1 MADASVDKILDYSMI
16 SRILKEQDITSLNPM
31 QIEAV
36 ERGLFFHQNFLV
48 CTPSGSGKTLIGVMA
63 ILNIL
68 LKNLGKAI
76 YLVPYKALAHE
87 KATYFTD
94 TLKPYH
100 LNVIVTTGDN
110 ESQIQD
116 LSEADLIITT
126 FEKCDAL
133 LRQNNPIFEGVRVAI
148 VDEIHEIGASQ
159 RGPRL
164 EKVVMNLL
172 TKIKFLQFIAL
183 SATIGNYE
191 QFHGWLES
199 FGKKFVLIHS
209 VSRPVPLTYK
219 LELYDNKVPKI
230 REIVTKTLEGDGQL
244 LIFVN
249 RRKDCLNFCEEL
261 RKSVRKFLD
270 PNDVR
275 KCENARQKLIKRK
288 TLAKGL
294 PDVIGYGIAYHNAAL
309 GSEDRHLIEDLY
321 RQRVIKVLV
330 ATTTLAAGIN
340 TPARVVIVSDII
352 QYRKSINLTEK
363 DYKNPE
369 MRLSYSQQGVM
380 KVHSANI
387 MFQMLGRAG
396 RFGYDT
402 EGIGYI
408 LIRNE
413 QEYEF
418 VLGEYFKFEG
428 QIMKPKYS
436 ELVSKLGET
445 YALQEFILLLITE
458 NPEIS
463 LVEIKTKFAKTF
475 YAYCINAN
483 SENSENDDLFQ
494 YLFIQKMT
502 PQYFLRNYGSN
513 FHKKMEVMSE
523 ITKIRSNAVE
533 GSVYRNSGEYYCRI
547 NLSDGFYCSCNPS
560 KRYRFDIKN
569 DNKFYKKLCPHLT
582 FFITDIFSDGKEKE
596 KEELDV
602 KKNNAKKVIQSL
614 IPLICNHQYVFDFLQ
629 REGLIKKVPHS
640 DRYLLSDFGSMAVS
654 LYIYPDHLVKIK
666 NLMDT
671 YAFSTDEFI
680 LNNLL
685 FFNSFRSSKNNLDEQ
700 LEIIKLWISEHTF
713 QHILELF
720 PKFGAGDIFGLTNE
734 MARVALTF
742 ETIARFIRKTVVR
755 NGKKVAFDKILSQL
769 SVRIK
774 HGIKEELLDL
784 MENLNVSRN
793 QARILFNN
801 GFETSES
808 VSQSTPVDLHKK
820 TGISLDKSRRIIS
833 GKVESFTGYQ
843 KSILDYT

>member
-1 MADASVDKILDYSMI
+1 MI
-16 SRILKEQDITSLNPM
+16 SKILKEQDISILNPI

-36 ERGLFFHQNFLV
+36 NKGLFFHQNFLV

-87 KATYFTD
+87 KTLYFTD

-110 ESQIQD
+110 DSEIQD

-164 EKVVMNLL
+164 ENVVMKLL

-183 SATIGNYE
+183 SATIGNYNE
-191 QFHGWLES
+191 FHEWLET

-209 VSRPVPLTYK
+209 FSRPVPLSYK
-219 LELYDNKVPKI
+219 LELYESKIPKI
-230 REIVTKTLEGDGQL
+230 REIVVKTLEGNGQV

-249 RRKDCLNFCEEL
+249 RRKDCLSFSEEL
-261 RKSVRKFLD
+261 KKTIKKYLD
-270 PNDVR
+270 SNDII
-275 KCENARQKLIKRK
+275 KCDNARKKLIRRK

-294 PDVIGYGIAYHNAAL
+294 SDIIGYGVAYHNAAL
-309 GSEDRHLIEDLY
+309 SSEDRHLIEDLY

-352 QYRKSINLTEK
+352 QYRKMINLTEK

-369 MRLSYSQQGVM
+369 MRLSYSDKGVM
-380 KVHSANI
+380 KIHSANI
-387 MFQMLGRAG
+387 LFQMLGRAG
-396 RFGYDT
+396 RYGFDT

-408 LIRNE
+408 LIRSE
-413 QEYEF
+413 DEYEF
-418 VLGEYFKFEG
+418 VLGEYFRFEDDG
-428 QIMKPKYS
+428 LKPKYS
-436 ELVSKLGET
+436 ELISKLGDT
-445 YALQEFILLLITE
+445 NALQEFILLLVSE

-463 LVEIKTKFAKTF
+463 MIEIENFLKKTF
-475 YAYCINAN
+475 FAFCLKKSSVY
-483 SENSENDDLFQ
+483 DDLFQ
-494 YLFIQKMT
+494 HFFIQRMN
-502 PQYFLRNYGSN
+502 PIFFLQSYGSN
-513 FHKKMEVMSE
+513 FPNTVPVTCE
-523 ITKIRSNAVE
+523 ISKVKSNMIE
-533 GSVYRNSGEYYCRI
+533 GSVFRNSGEYYCRI
-547 NLSDGFYCSCNPS
+547 NLSEGFYCSCNPS
-560 KRYRFDIKN
+560 KKYKFDIKN
-569 DNKFYKKLCPHLT
+569 DNKFYRKLCPHLT
-582 FFITDIFSDGKEKE
+582 YFIKELFSDDKKN
-596 KEELDV
+596 DV
-602 KKNNAKKVIQSL
+602 KKNNAQKVIKSL
-614 IPLICNHQYVFDFLQ
+614 IPLICNHQYVFDFLL

-640 DRYLLSDFGSMAVS
+640 DRYLLSDFGSLAVS
-654 LYIYPDHLVKIK
+654 LYVYPEHLVNIK
-666 NLMDT
+666 SLLES

-680 LNNLL
+680 LENLL
-685 FFNSFRSSKNNLDEQ
+685 FFNSFKSSKHNLDTR
-700 LEIIKLWISEHTF
+700 LEILKLWISEHTF

-734 MARVALTF
+734 MARVASTF
-742 ETIARFIRKTVVR
+742 EKITRFMKKKVIR
-755 NGKKVAFDKILSQL
+755 NGKKVTFDKILSKL

-774 HGIKEELLDL
+774 NGIKEELLDL

-808 VSQSTPVDLHKK
+808 VFQSTPIEIHKK
-820 TGISLDKSRRIIS
+820 TGISLDRSGKLIS
-833 GKVESFTGYQ
+833 GKIESFAGYQ
-843 KSILDYT
+843 KSLLDYT

>member
-1 MADASVDKILDYSMI
+1 MSTLVDLVLDYSMI
-16 SRILKEQDITSLNPM
+16 SQILKEQGITNLNPI
-31 QIEAV
+31 QIEAIQ
-36 ERGLFFHQNFLV
+36 RGLFFHQNLLV

-87 KATYFTD
+87 KATYFTK

-100 LNVIVTTGDN
+100 LNVVVTTGDN
-110 ESQIQD
+110 ESQIQN

-126 FEKCDAL
+126 FEKCDSL

-148 VDEIHEIGASQ
+148 IDEIHEIGALQ

-164 EKVVMNLL
+164 ENVVMNLL
-172 TKIKFLQFIAL
+172 TRIKFLQFIAF

-191 QFHGWLES
+191 QFHMWLES

-209 VSRPVPLTYK
+209 YSRPVPLSYK
-219 LELYDNKVPKI
+219 LELYDNKMPKI
-230 REIVTKTLEGDGQL
+230 REIVVKTLEGGGQV

-249 RRKDCLNFCEEL
+249 RRKDCLSFCEEL
-261 RKSVRKFLD
+261 KKSVSKFLEPD
-270 PNDVR
+270 DIK
-275 KCENARQKLIKRK
+275 KCEKARQKLIRKK

-294 PDVIGYGIAYHNAAL
+294 TDIIGYGIAYHNAAL
-309 GSEDRHLIEDLY
+309 GSEDRHIIEDLY
-321 RQRVIKVLV
+321 NQHVIKVLV

-352 QYRKSINLTEK
+352 QYRKMINLTEK

-369 MRLSYSQQGVM
+369 MRLSYSDTGVM
-380 KVHSANI
+380 KVHSANM

-413 QEYEF
+413 EEYEF
-418 VLGEYFKFEG
+418 VLGEYFRFEG
-428 QIMKPKYS
+428 DQMKPKYS
-436 ELVSKLGET
+436 ELVSKLGESN
-445 YALQEFILLLITE
+445 ALQEFILLIIAQ

-463 LVEIKTKFAKTF
+463 LAEIRKKFERSF
-475 YAYCINAN
+475 FAYCIKEKAVY
-483 SENSENDDLFQ
+483 DDLFQ
-494 YLFIQKMT
+494 YLFIQRMT
-502 PQYFLRNYGSN
+502 PQYFLKNYGRN
-513 FHKKMEVMSE
+513 FHNKMDARSE
-523 ITKIRSNAVE
+523 ITKIGTGMVN
-533 GSVYRNSGEYYCRI
+533 GSVFRNSGEYYCRI
-547 NLSDGFYCSCNPS
+547 NLKESFFCSCDPS
-560 KRYRFDIKN
+560 RRFRYNIKN

-582 FFITDIFSDGKEKE
+582 FFIADIFSISKQKEK
-596 KEELDV
+596 KHDV
-602 KKNNAKKVIQSL
+602 KINNAQKIMKSL

-629 REGLIKKVPHS
+629 RNGLIKKVPHS
-640 DRYLLSDFGSMAVS
+640 DRYLLSDFGSLAVS
-654 LYIYPDHLVKIK
+654 LYIYPGHLVKIK
-666 NLMDT
+666 NLLDT
-671 YAFSTDEFI
+671 YAFTTDEFI
-680 LNNLL
+680 LENLL
-685 FFNSFRSSKNNLDEQ
+685 FFNSFRSAKNNLDDQ

-713 QHILELF
+713 AHILELF

-734 MARVALTF
+734 MSRVALTF
-742 ETIARFIRKTVVR
+742 ETVTRFMGKTVIR
-755 NGKKVAFDKILSQL
+755 DGKKVSFDKILSQL
-769 SVRIK
+769 SIRIK

-801 GFETSES
+801 GFETSGS
-808 VSQSTPVDLHKK
+808 VFRSTPVDLHKK
-820 TGISLDKSRRIIS
+820 SGISLDKSRRIIS
-833 GKVESFTGYQ
+833 GKVEINTRYQ

>member
-1 MADASVDKILDYSMI
+1 MNASVDSVLDYSMI
-16 SRILKEQDITSLNPM
+16 SQILKEQDISKLNPI
-31 QIEAV
+31 QIEAI

-87 KATYFTD
+87 KANYFTD
-94 TLKPYH
+94 TLKPYN
-100 LNVIVTTGDN
+100 LKVIVTTGDH
-110 ESQIQD
+110 ESEVQD
-116 LSEADLIITT
+116 LTEADLIITT

-148 VDEIHEIGASQ
+148 VDEIHEIGANQ

-164 EKVVMNLL
+164 ENVVMNLL

-209 VSRPVPLTYK
+209 YQRPVPLSYE
-219 LELYDNKVPKI
+219 LELYQNKISKI
-230 REIVTKTLEGDGQL
+230 REIITKTLEGGGQVL
-244 LIFVN
+244 VFVN
-249 RRKDCLNFCEEL
+249 RRKDCIRLSEEL
-261 RKSVRKFLD
+261 KKTIRKFLD
-270 PNDVR
+270 PNDLR
-275 KCENARQKLIKRK
+275 KCENARQKLIRKK

-294 PDVIGYGIAYHNAAL
+294 TDIIGYGIAYHNAAL

-352 QYRKSINLTEK
+352 QYRKMINLTEK

-369 MRLSYSQQGVM
+369 MRMSYSDSGVM

-387 MFQMLGRAG
+387 LFQMLGRAG

-413 QEYEF
+413 EEYEF
-418 VLGEYFKFEG
+418 VLGEYFRFDEG
-428 QIMKPKYS
+428 DKMKPKYS
-436 ELVSKLGET
+436 KLISKMGESS
-445 YALQEFILLLITE
+445 ALQELILLHIAQ

-463 LVEIKTKFAKTF
+463 LAEIRKFFEKTF
-475 YAYCINAN
+475 YAYCQKNR
-483 SENSENDDLFQ
+483 DDLFQ
-494 YLFIQKMT
+494 FLFIQRMT
-502 PQYFLRNYGSN
+502 PKYFLRSYSSYFQDNTKVS
-513 FHKKMEVMSE
+513 SE
-523 ITKIRSNAVE
+523 ITKIGAGVVN
-533 GSVYRNSGEYYCRI
+533 GSVFRNHGEYYCRI
-547 NLSDGFYCSCNPS
+547 NLKEGFFCSCNPA
-560 KRYRFDIKN
+560 KKYRFEIKN

-582 FFITDIFSDGKEKE
+582 FFLQDIFSDKKEN
-596 KEELDV
+596 
-602 KKNNAKKVIQSL
+602 KNNVEKSNAQKIIKSL

-629 REGLIKKVPHS
+629 RDGLIKKVPHS

-654 LYIYPDHLVKIK
+654 LYIYPNHLVEIK
-666 NLMDT
+666 NLLET

-680 LNNLL
+680 IENLL

-700 LEIIKLWISEHTF
+700 LDIIKLWISEHTF
-713 QHILELF
+713 AHILELF

-734 MARVALTF
+734 MARVAQTF
-742 ETIARFIRKTVVR
+742 ETIARFMRKTVVR
-755 NGKKVAFDKILSQL
+755 NGKKTTFDKILSQL

-801 GFETSES
+801 GFETSEN
-808 VSQSTPVDLHKK
+808 VFQSTPVNLHKK

-833 GKVESFTGYQ
+833 GKVESFKGYQ

>member
-1 MADASVDKILDYSMI
+1 MFLFKSIRIIQI
-16 SRILKEQDITSLNPM
+16 SIDCINFFFNP
-31 QIEAV
+31 
-36 ERGLFFHQNFLV
+36 F
-48 CTPSGSGKTLIGVMA
+48 
-63 ILNIL
+63 
-68 LKNLGKAI
+68 
-76 YLVPYKALAHE
+76 
-87 KATYFTD
+87 
-94 TLKPYH
+94 
-100 LNVIVTTGDN
+100 
-110 ESQIQD
+110 
-116 LSEADLIITT
+116 ITT

-133 LRQNNPIFEGVRVAI
+133 LRQNNPLFEGVRVVI

-164 EKVVMNLL
+164 ENVVMKLL
-172 TKIKFLQFIAL
+172 TNIKFLQFIAL

-209 VSRPVPLTYK
+209 YQRPVPLSYK
-219 LELYDNKVPKI
+219 LELYENKIPKI
-230 REIVTKTLEGDGQL
+230 REIIEQTLEGGGQI

-249 RRKDCLNFCEEL
+249 RRKDCITLSEEL
-261 RKSVRKFLD
+261 KKTIKKYLD
-270 PNDVR
+270 PNDLR
-275 KCENARQKLIKRK
+275 KCENARQKLIRRK

-294 PDVIGYGIAYHNAAL
+294 PDIIGYGIAYHNAAL
-309 GSEDRHLIEDLY
+309 GSEDRHLIEELY
-321 RQRVIKVLV
+321 KQRVIKVLV

-352 QYRKSINLTEK
+352 QYRKMIDVTEK

-369 MRLSYSQQGVM
+369 MRLSYSDTGVM

-387 MFQMLGRAG
+387 LFQMLGRAG

-402 EGIGYI
+402 EGIGYV

-413 QEYEF
+413 EEYEF
-418 VLGEYFKFEG
+418 VLGEYFRFEG
-428 QIMKPKYS
+428 EQMNPKYS
-436 ELVSKLGET
+436 EIISKMGESS
-445 YALQEFILLLITE
+445 ALQELILLHIAE

-463 LVEIKTKFAKTF
+463 MKEIKTFFEKTF
-475 YAYCINAN
+475 FAYSIKDIHVH
-483 SENSENDDLFQ
+483 EDLFQ
-494 YLFIQKMT
+494 YLFIQRMS
-502 PQYFLRNYGSN
+502 PEYFLQNYGSD
-513 FHKKMEVMSE
+513 FYKKNLPVRSE
-523 ITKIRSNAVE
+523 ISKIGTGMVN
-533 GSVYRNSGEYYCRI
+533 GSVFHNSGEYYCRI
-547 NLSDGFYCSCNPS
+547 NLAESFFCSCNPA
-560 KRYRFDIKN
+560 KRYRYTIKN

-582 FFITDIFSDGKEKE
+582 FFIQDIFSKEKE
-596 KEELDV
+596 PDV
-602 KKNNAKKVIQSL
+602 KKNNAQKVMWSL

-640 DRYLLSDFGSMAVS
+640 DRYLLSDFGSLAVS
-654 LYIYPDHLVKIK
+654 LYLYPDHLVKIR
-666 NLMDT
+666 NLLET

-680 LNNLL
+680 LENLL
-685 FFNSFRSSKNNLDEQ
+685 FFNSFGSAKNNLNEQ

-713 QHILELF
+713 AHILEVY

-734 MARVALTF
+734 IARVALTF
-742 ETIARFIRKTVVR
+742 ETIARFMRKMVVR
-755 NGKKVAFDKILSQL
+755 DGKKTTFDKILSKL

-784 MENLNVSRN
+784 MENLTVSRN

-808 VSQSTPVDLHKK
+808 VYQSTPIDLHKK

-843 KSILDYT
+843 KSILDYR